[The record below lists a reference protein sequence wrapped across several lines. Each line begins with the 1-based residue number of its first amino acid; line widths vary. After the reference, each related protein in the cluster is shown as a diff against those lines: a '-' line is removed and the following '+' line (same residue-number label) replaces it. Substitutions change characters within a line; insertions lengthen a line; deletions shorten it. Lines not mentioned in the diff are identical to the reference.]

1 MQWIERFWNAC
12 ARTLRRWTGRSSAS
26 SGDDDVARFQVFK
39 DKRNQWRWRL
49 VAANGKIVAQSEAYT
64 RPSDAR
70 KGARAVIRAAQVAY
84 IEEK

>member
-1 MQWIERFWNAC
+1 MIGLDA
-12 ARTLRRWTGRSSAS
+12 LRDQKVPLMLA
-26 SGDDDVARFQVFK
+26 VLIV
-39 DKRNQWRWRL
+39 
-49 VAANGKIVAQSEAYT
+49 VNGKIVAQSEAYT